1 MSGRGGGLT
10 VKDAIDLFTMVVQSA
25 IPYGV
30 AFALGQLVVDTFM
43 RMAFGGKV
51 EF

>member
-1 MSGRGGGLT
+1 MSGKEGELT
-10 VKDAIDLFTMVVQSA
+10 VKDAIDLFAMVVQGA

-30 AFALGQLVVDTFM
+30 AFAIGQLVVDTFM